1 MMPAWLDIAIV
12 SIAVTLAAALARSI
26 YRRGEA
32 CTKAC
37 GACGPTRP
45 TGDLVQLGG
54 KDRPFLA
61 GSRGNR

>member
-1 MMPAWLDIAIV
+1 MPAWLDLAIV
-12 SIAVTLAAALARSI
+12 ALALMLAVALVRYI

-37 GACGPTRP
+37 GPTRN
-45 TGDLVQLGG
+45 DLVQIGR